1 MTEIAGGSSFV
12 YSHEYLHTGFGSQI
26 GGTLPG
32 LEQGQNIM
40 ETVSP
45 EEAAA
50 ISTFYNKALMDTDR
64 LRFPVLPSLARPE
77 AAEPAC
83 QEDPESMQECS
94 REPEKKHYHGSPE
107 EKVLLARL
115 DNAKGSGDKAA
126 IRKNRENLK
135 SYWRSI
141 IDEDYQSIPR
151 SEFPAEVKKQKKS
164 YKYNPDD
171 SFVQYR
177 LHALAKRAKESGYSE
192 SLNEIGRI
200 RNGAWSGTSPTG
212 TKIAN
217 YAVDNPKESNFDSY
231 DCYEYV
237 ANALDDSGIHLS
249 GRHAYMAADQLA
261 SHPKV
266 REIKGLKTEQLPSL
280 PKGAIVVWDKG
291 SGHTSGHISIALG
304 DGNEMSDRKRPQC
317 TEYGTTFRV
326 FMPLD
331 MIEE

>member
-1 MTEIAGGSSFV
+1 
-12 YSHEYLHTGFGSQI
+12 
-26 GGTLPG
+26 
-32 LEQGQNIM
+32 
-40 ETVSP
+40 
-45 EEAAA
+45 
-50 ISTFYNKALMDTDR
+50 MDTDR
-64 LRFPVLPSLARPE
+64 LRFPVLPALARPE

-83 QEDPESMQECS
+83 REEPDSMQDYS

-115 DNAKGSGDKAA
+115 DNAKGSGDRSA

-177 LHALAKRAKESGYSE
+177 LHALAKRAKESGYNE
-192 SLNEIGRI
+192 SLKEIARI

-212 TKIAN
+212 TKIASFSIKN
-217 YAVDNPKESNFDSY
+217 QKESNFGSY

-266 REIKGLKTEQLPSL
+266 REIKGIKAEQLPSL
-280 PKGAIVVWDKG
+280 PKGAIVVWDR
-291 SGHTSGHISIALG
+291 SSDHVSGHISISE
-304 DGNEMSDRKRPQC
+304 GNGYEMSDRERPQI
-317 TEYGTTFRV
+317 TDYGTTFRV